1 MLKVKKQIPLKI
13 NNSDQDEQIKNQ
25 NDLKNSIKNLFIG
38 NQKKKKII
46 DEYRQLTTQIR
57 EEYAKLQNEN
67 NQLKSTL
74 KKYKQYIEEMQSP
87 RERSSYH
94 EKTIRKRKFFKQD
107 YQQRRYDEEENEE
120 SDDGFVTEIRQH
132 RKNNGNV

>member
-1 MLKVKKQIPLKI
+1 
-13 NNSDQDEQIKNQ
+13 
-25 NDLKNSIKNLFIG
+25 
-38 NQKKKKII
+38 
-46 DEYRQLTTQIR
+46 
-57 EEYAKLQNEN
+57 
-67 NQLKSTL
+67 
-74 KKYKQYIEEMQSP
+74 MQSP
-87 RERSSYH
+87 QERSSYH

>member
-1 MLKVKKQIPLKI
+1 M
-13 NNSDQDEQIKNQ
+13 
-25 NDLKNSIKNLFIG
+25 
-38 NQKKKKII
+38 
-46 DEYRQLTTQIR
+46 
-57 EEYAKLQNEN
+57 QNEN

-74 KKYKQYIEEMQSP
+74 EKYKQYIEEMQLP
-87 RERSSYH
+87 WERSSYH
-94 EKTIRKRKFFKQD
+94 EKTIRKIKFFKQD